1 MVRRSFGQA
10 EIVRVS
16 ALKELNVAGLFDLIL
31 KKLPEDEPYYPKDTL
46 TDKTMR
52 FFASEIIREKIF
64 LNYRKEIPYSVEIA
78 IDEYRE
84 EPDMDR
90 IAATI
95 YVARESQK
103 GIIIGHRGEMLKKV
117 GTAARIELEQFIDKK
132 VFLQLHVK
140 VNDDWRN
147 SDAQLR
153 RFGYD
158 SE

>member
-1 MVRRSFGQA
+1 MFLSF
-10 EIVRVS
+10 R
-16 ALKELNVAGLFDLIL
+16 NN
-31 KKLPEDEPYYPKDTL
+31 
-46 TDKTMR
+46 TMR

-95 YVARESQK
+95 YVSRESQK

-132 VFLQLHVK
+132 VFLPLHVK
-140 VNDDWRN
+140 VNDD
-147 SDAQLR
+147 
-153 RFGYD
+153 
-158 SE
+158 